1 MMDVATQKR
10 NAKKFIEEWQNRGH
24 ERQDSQSFWIQLLR
38 DVLGVEEPEQ
48 FIRFEE
54 KVKLTHDSFID
65 GYIEQ
70 THVLIEQKGSSKDLD
85 KAIKQSDGSLLTPF
99 QQAQRYAMALSYSK
113 RPRWIVTCNFK
124 EFRVYD
130 MEHPNSEPAK
140 IELSDLAADYYRLEF
155 LVDKTNQHLEKEK
168 QVSLSAGELV
178 GKIYDALLKQ
188 YKNPD
193 DEHSQKSINQ
203 LCVRLVFCLY
213 AEDAGIFGRKNMFHD
228 YLEQFKSRELR
239 RVLIRLFRVLDTKE
253 KDRDPY
259 LADDDPKLAEFP
271 YVNGGMFSSED
282 IEIPPF
288 TDELRDLLLRKASDE
303 FDWSNISPTIFGA
316 VFESTLN
323 PKTRRQGGMHY
334 TSVENINKI
343 SYKGNVA
350 INSSDIIIGKSYIA
364 AVPFMYNKPHDAK
377 IYIYNLVDPLFLN
390 DLKDELNEIKQY
402 KQPATL
408 KKKAK
413 AFQEKLAHLTFFDP
427 ACGSGNFL
435 TETYLQLRKLE
446 NESIKLIYPNPSLDV
461 GQAKDIVKVSIQ
473 QFYGIEINDFA
484 VSVAKTA
491 LWIAESQMLEE
502 TKDIFYADWD
512 FLPLKTY
519 THIHEGNALTM
530 DWNDVIPNYSCHY
543 IMGNPPFIGKKE
555 QSKAQKQELKDVFK
569 VGSKDTSISVL
580 DYVCGWYKKANEYIK
595 LQKTQVAFVS
605 TNSISQGEQ
614 VAPLWKHLSNITI
627 NFAWRTFAWDSE
639 AKDKAH
645 VHVIIIGFSNDNNE
659 RKEKFLFSQG
669 KVTKVKHISPYLVDY
684 LPQDLVISKSA
695 SNIDEKAP
703 EMHYGSMPIDKGFL
717 ILSKKDVEEVAKEGE
732 QFLQFVKPYTGG
744 QEIIKNKYRWCLWLN
759 GANPS
764 QYRKSKFIVDRIN
777 KTKEFRENSGRTATQ
792 KLANTPYLFGEIRQP
807 NSKMLV
813 FPKVSS
819 EKRRYIPIPFI
830 DPNIIVNG
838 SSLMIADATNYHLG
852 ILESNVHMAW
862 MRLVAGRMKSDY
874 QYSKE
879 LVYTNFPWPTPTD
892 KQKAKIEKT
901 AQAIL
906 DARALYPDSSLADL
920 YDPLTMPK
928 ELLKAH
934 QDNDRAVMEAY
945 GLPVNGTTESDAVA
959 HLFKMYE
966 KLTNKK

>member
-323 PKTRRQGGMHY
+323 PETRRQGGMHY
-334 TSVENINKI
+334 TSVENIHKVI
-343 SYKGNVA
+343 
-350 INSSDIIIGKSYIA
+350 
-364 AVPFMYNKPHDAK
+364 
-377 IYIYNLVDPLFLN
+377 DPLFLN

-530 DWNDVIPNYSCHY
+530 DWNDVIPNYACHY
-543 IMGNPPFIGKKE
+543 IMGNPPFIGYKL
-555 QSKAQKQELKDVFK
+555 QDVQQKQDLQHLNIKAKSIDYVTGWYYKACYFM
-569 VGSKDTSISVL
+569 KDT
-580 DYVCGWYKKANEYIK
+580 EIK
-595 LQKTQVAFVS
+595 SAFVS
-605 TNSISQGEQ
+605 TNSICQGEQ
-614 VAPLWKHLSNITI
+614 VSEIWKPLVKKFDLTI
-627 NFAWRTFAWDSE
+627 LFAYKTFIWNSE
-639 AKDKAH
+639 AKDKAN
-645 VHVIIIGFSNDNNE
+645 VHVIIIGFQLNNSNQPKILFSGGLIKKIDHINEYLIPYKDIFVSPSRKPIISGISPMIYGSEPREGNFLIMSNDEARN
-659 RKEKFLFSQG
+659 
-669 KVTKVKHISPYLVDY
+669 IA
-684 LPQDLVISKSA
+684 SKYS
-695 SNIDEKAP
+695 E
-703 EMHYGSMPIDKGFL
+703 L
-717 ILSKKDVEEVAKEGE
+717 
-732 QFLQFVKPYTGG
+732 KPY
-744 QEIIKNKYRWCLWLN
+744 IRDYVSAKDYISNKFRKCLWLVN
-759 GANPS
+759 ASPKVLRSNNWIIDRLDS
-764 QYRKSKFIVDRIN
+764 VKKYREKSKQ
-777 KTKEFRENSGRTATQ
+777 KTAHAMASQ
-792 KLANTPYLFGEIRQP
+792 PYLFASIRQP
-807 NSKMLV
+807 NTNYLL
-813 FPKVSS
+813 FPIHSS
-819 EKRRYIPIPFI
+819 AARRYIPIGYV
-830 DPNIIVNG
+830 DKNIIASNACFTVPDA
-838 SSLMIADATNYHLG
+838 SLFTFG
-852 ILESNVHMAW
+852 ILTSNIHMAW
-862 MRLVAGRMKSDY
+862 TKVVAGRIKSDFR
-874 QYSKE
+874 YSNT
-879 LVYTNFPWPTPTD
+879 LVYNTFPWPTPTD

-966 KLTNKK
+966 KLTKKK

>member
-99 QQAQRYAMALSYSK
+99 QQAQRYAIALSYSK

-228 YLEQFKSRELR
+228 YLEQFKARELR

-288 TDELRDLLLRKASDE
+288 TDGLRDLLLRKASDE

-323 PKTRRQGGMHY
+323 PETRRQGGMHY
-334 TSVENINKI
+334 TSVENIHKVI
-343 SYKGNVA
+343 
-350 INSSDIIIGKSYIA
+350 
-364 AVPFMYNKPHDAK
+364 
-377 IYIYNLVDPLFLN
+377 DPLFLN

-530 DWNDVIPNYSCHY
+530 DWNDVIPNYACHY
-543 IMGNPPFIGKKE
+543 IMGNPPFIGYKL
-555 QSKAQKQELKDVFK
+555 QDVQQKQDLQNLNIKAKSIDYVTGWYYKACYFM
-569 VGSKDTSISVL
+569 KDT
-580 DYVCGWYKKANEYIK
+580 EIK
-595 LQKTQVAFVS
+595 SAFVS
-605 TNSISQGEQ
+605 TNSICQGEQ
-614 VAPLWKHLSNITI
+614 VSEIWKPLVKKFDLTI
-627 NFAWRTFAWDSE
+627 LFAYKTFIWNSE
-639 AKDKAH
+639 AKDKAN
-645 VHVIIIGFSNDNNE
+645 VHVIIIGFQLNNSNQPKILFSGGLIKKIDHINEYLIPYKDIFVSPSRKPIISGISPMIYGSEPREGNFLIMSNDEARN
-659 RKEKFLFSQG
+659 
-669 KVTKVKHISPYLVDY
+669 IA
-684 LPQDLVISKSA
+684 SKYS
-695 SNIDEKAP
+695 E
-703 EMHYGSMPIDKGFL
+703 L
-717 ILSKKDVEEVAKEGE
+717 
-732 QFLQFVKPYTGG
+732 KPY
-744 QEIIKNKYRWCLWLN
+744 IRDYVSAKDYISNKFRKCLWLVN
-759 GANPS
+759 ASPKVLRSNNWIIDRLDS
-764 QYRKSKFIVDRIN
+764 VKKYREKSKQ
-777 KTKEFRENSGRTATQ
+777 KTAHAMASQ
-792 KLANTPYLFGEIRQP
+792 PYLFASIRQP
-807 NSKMLV
+807 NTNYLL
-813 FPKVSS
+813 FPIHSS
-819 EKRRYIPIPFI
+819 AARRYIPIGYV
-830 DPNIIVNG
+830 DKNIIASNACFTVPDA
-838 SSLMIADATNYHLG
+838 SLFTFG
-852 ILESNVHMAW
+852 ILTSNIHMAW
-862 MRLVAGRMKSDY
+862 TKVVAGRIKSDFR
-874 QYSKE
+874 YSNT
-879 LVYTNFPWPTPTD
+879 LVYNTFPWPTPTD

>member
-85 KAIKQSDGSLLTPF
+85 KAIKQSDGRLLTPF

-323 PKTRRQGGMHY
+323 PETRRQGGMHY
-334 TSVENINKI
+334 TSVENIHKVI
-343 SYKGNVA
+343 
-350 INSSDIIIGKSYIA
+350 
-364 AVPFMYNKPHDAK
+364 
-377 IYIYNLVDPLFLN
+377 DPLFLN

-530 DWNDVIPNYSCHY
+530 DWNDVIPNYACHY
-543 IMGNPPFIGKKE
+543 IMGNPPFIGYKL
-555 QSKAQKQELKDVFK
+555 QDAQQKQDLQNLNIKAKSIDYVTGWYYKACYFM
-569 VGSKDTSISVL
+569 KDT
-580 DYVCGWYKKANEYIK
+580 EIK
-595 LQKTQVAFVS
+595 SAFVS
-605 TNSISQGEQ
+605 TNSICQGEQ
-614 VAPLWKHLSNITI
+614 VSEIWKPLVKKFDLTI
-627 NFAWRTFAWDSE
+627 LFAYKTFIWNSE
-639 AKDKAH
+639 AKDKAN
-645 VHVIIIGFSNDNNE
+645 VHVIIIGFQLNNSNQPKILFSGGLIKKVDHINEYLIPYKDIFVSPSRKPIISGVSPMIYGSEPREGNFLIMSNDEARN
-659 RKEKFLFSQG
+659 
-669 KVTKVKHISPYLVDY
+669 IA
-684 LPQDLVISKSA
+684 SKYS
-695 SNIDEKAP
+695 E
-703 EMHYGSMPIDKGFL
+703 L
-717 ILSKKDVEEVAKEGE
+717 
-732 QFLQFVKPYTGG
+732 KPY
-744 QEIIKNKYRWCLWLN
+744 IRDYVSAKDYISNKFRKCLWLVN
-759 GANPS
+759 ASPKVLRSNNWIIDRLDS
-764 QYRKSKFIVDRIN
+764 VKKYREKSKQ
-777 KTKEFRENSGRTATQ
+777 KTAHAMASQ
-792 KLANTPYLFGEIRQP
+792 PYLFASIRQP
-807 NSKMLV
+807 NTNYLL
-813 FPKVSS
+813 FPIHSS
-819 EKRRYIPIPFI
+819 AARRYIPIGYV
-830 DPNIIVNG
+830 DKNIIASNACFTVPDA
-838 SSLMIADATNYHLG
+838 SLFTFG
-852 ILESNVHMAW
+852 ILTSNIHMAW
-862 MRLVAGRMKSDY
+862 TKVVAGRIKSDFR
-874 QYSKE
+874 YSNT
-879 LVYTNFPWPTPTD
+879 LVYNTFPWPTPTD

-945 GLPVNGTTESDAVA
+945 GLPVKGTTESDAVA

>member
-99 QQAQRYAMALSYSK
+99 QQAQRYAIALSYSK

-288 TDELRDLLLRKASDE
+288 TDGLRDLLLRKASDE

-323 PKTRRQGGMHY
+323 PETRRQGGMHY
-334 TSVENINKI
+334 TSVENIHKVI
-343 SYKGNVA
+343 
-350 INSSDIIIGKSYIA
+350 
-364 AVPFMYNKPHDAK
+364 
-377 IYIYNLVDPLFLN
+377 DPLFLN

-530 DWNDVIPNYSCHY
+530 DWNDVIPNYACHY
-543 IMGNPPFIGKKE
+543 IMGNPPFIGYKL
-555 QSKAQKQELKDVFK
+555 QDVQQKQDLQNLNIKAKSIDYVTGWYYKACYFM
-569 VGSKDTSISVL
+569 KDT
-580 DYVCGWYKKANEYIK
+580 EIK
-595 LQKTQVAFVS
+595 SAFVS
-605 TNSISQGEQ
+605 TNSICQGEQ
-614 VAPLWKHLSNITI
+614 VSEIWKPLVKKFDLTI
-627 NFAWRTFAWDSE
+627 LFAYKTFIWNSE
-639 AKDKAH
+639 AKDKAN
-645 VHVIIIGFSNDNNE
+645 VHVIIIGFQLNNSNQPKILFSGGLIKKVDHINEYLIPYKDIFVSPSRKPIISGISPMIYGSEPREGNFLIMSNDEARN
-659 RKEKFLFSQG
+659 
-669 KVTKVKHISPYLVDY
+669 IA
-684 LPQDLVISKSA
+684 SKYS
-695 SNIDEKAP
+695 E
-703 EMHYGSMPIDKGFL
+703 L
-717 ILSKKDVEEVAKEGE
+717 
-732 QFLQFVKPYTGG
+732 KPY
-744 QEIIKNKYRWCLWLN
+744 IRDYVSAKDYISNKFRKCLWLVN
-759 GANPS
+759 ASPKVLRSNNWIIDRLDS
-764 QYRKSKFIVDRIN
+764 VKKYREKSKQ
-777 KTKEFRENSGRTATQ
+777 KTAHAMASQ
-792 KLANTPYLFGEIRQP
+792 PYLFASIRQP
-807 NSKMLV
+807 NTNYLL
-813 FPKVSS
+813 FPIHSS
-819 EKRRYIPIPFI
+819 AARRYIPIGYV
-830 DPNIIVNG
+830 DKNIIASNACFTVPDA
-838 SSLMIADATNYHLG
+838 SLFTFG
-852 ILESNVHMAW
+852 ILTSNIHMAW
-862 MRLVAGRMKSDY
+862 TKVVAGRIKSDFR
-874 QYSKE
+874 YSNT
-879 LVYTNFPWPTPTD
+879 LVYNTFPWPTPTD

>member
-228 YLEQFKSRELR
+228 YLEQFKSREIR

-323 PKTRRQGGMHY
+323 PETRRQGGMHY
-334 TSVENINKI
+334 TSVENIHKVI
-343 SYKGNVA
+343 
-350 INSSDIIIGKSYIA
+350 
-364 AVPFMYNKPHDAK
+364 
-377 IYIYNLVDPLFLN
+377 DPLFLN

-402 KQPATL
+402 KQLATL

-413 AFQEKLAHLTFFDP
+413 AF
-427 ACGSGNFL
+427 
-435 TETYLQLRKLE
+435 
-446 NESIKLIYPNPSLDV
+446 
-461 GQAKDIVKVSIQ
+461 
-473 QFYGIEINDFA
+473 
-484 VSVAKTA
+484 
-491 LWIAESQMLEE
+491 
-502 TKDIFYADWD
+502 
-512 FLPLKTY
+512 
-519 THIHEGNALTM
+519 
-530 DWNDVIPNYSCHY
+530 
-543 IMGNPPFIGKKE
+543 
-555 QSKAQKQELKDVFK
+555 
-569 VGSKDTSISVL
+569 
-580 DYVCGWYKKANEYIK
+580 
-595 LQKTQVAFVS
+595 
-605 TNSISQGEQ
+605 
-614 VAPLWKHLSNITI
+614 
-627 NFAWRTFAWDSE
+627 
-639 AKDKAH
+639 
-645 VHVIIIGFSNDNNE
+645 
-659 RKEKFLFSQG
+659 
-669 KVTKVKHISPYLVDY
+669 
-684 LPQDLVISKSA
+684 
-695 SNIDEKAP
+695 
-703 EMHYGSMPIDKGFL
+703 
-717 ILSKKDVEEVAKEGE
+717 
-732 QFLQFVKPYTGG
+732 
-744 QEIIKNKYRWCLWLN
+744 
-759 GANPS
+759 
-764 QYRKSKFIVDRIN
+764 
-777 KTKEFRENSGRTATQ
+777 
-792 KLANTPYLFGEIRQP
+792 
-807 NSKMLV
+807 
-813 FPKVSS
+813 
-819 EKRRYIPIPFI
+819 
-830 DPNIIVNG
+830 
-838 SSLMIADATNYHLG
+838 
-852 ILESNVHMAW
+852 
-862 MRLVAGRMKSDY
+862 
-874 QYSKE
+874 
-879 LVYTNFPWPTPTD
+879 
-892 KQKAKIEKT
+892 
-901 AQAIL
+901 
-906 DARALYPDSSLADL
+906 
-920 YDPLTMPK
+920 
-928 ELLKAH
+928 
-934 QDNDRAVMEAY
+934 
-945 GLPVNGTTESDAVA
+945 
-959 HLFKMYE
+959 
-966 KLTNKK
+966 

>member
-85 KAIKQSDGSLLTPF
+85 KAIKQSDGRLLTPF

-323 PKTRRQGGMHY
+323 PETRRQGGMHY
-334 TSVENINKI
+334 TSVENIHKVI
-343 SYKGNVA
+343 
-350 INSSDIIIGKSYIA
+350 
-364 AVPFMYNKPHDAK
+364 
-377 IYIYNLVDPLFLN
+377 DPLFLN

-530 DWNDVIPNYSCHY
+530 DWNDVIPNYACHY
-543 IMGNPPFIGKKE
+543 IMGNPPFIGYKL
-555 QSKAQKQELKDVFK
+555 QDAQQKQDLQNLNIKAKSIDYVTGWYYKACYFM
-569 VGSKDTSISVL
+569 KDT
-580 DYVCGWYKKANEYIK
+580 EIK
-595 LQKTQVAFVS
+595 SAFVS
-605 TNSISQGEQ
+605 TNSICQGEQ
-614 VAPLWKHLSNITI
+614 VSEIWKPLVKKFDLTI
-627 NFAWRTFAWDSE
+627 LFAYKTFIWNSE
-639 AKDKAH
+639 AKDKAN
-645 VHVIIIGFSNDNNE
+645 VHVIIIGFQLNNSNQPKILFSGGLIKKVDHINEYLIPYKDIFVSPSRKPIISGVSPMIYGSEPREGNFLIMSNDEARN
-659 RKEKFLFSQG
+659 
-669 KVTKVKHISPYLVDY
+669 IA
-684 LPQDLVISKSA
+684 SKYS
-695 SNIDEKAP
+695 E
-703 EMHYGSMPIDKGFL
+703 L
-717 ILSKKDVEEVAKEGE
+717 
-732 QFLQFVKPYTGG
+732 KPY
-744 QEIIKNKYRWCLWLN
+744 IRDYVSAKDYISNKFRKCLWLVN
-759 GANPS
+759 ASPKVLRSNNWIIDRLDS
-764 QYRKSKFIVDRIN
+764 VKKYREKSKQ
-777 KTKEFRENSGRTATQ
+777 KTAHAMASQ
-792 KLANTPYLFGEIRQP
+792 PYLFASIRQP
-807 NSKMLV
+807 NTNYLL
-813 FPKVSS
+813 FPIHSS
-819 EKRRYIPIPFI
+819 AARRYIPIGYVNK
-830 DPNIIVNG
+830 NIIASNACFTVPDA
-838 SSLMIADATNYHLG
+838 SLFTFG
-852 ILESNVHMAW
+852 ILTSNIHMAW
-862 MRLVAGRMKSDY
+862 TKVVAGRIKSDFR
-874 QYSKE
+874 YSNT
-879 LVYTNFPWPTPTD
+879 LVYNTFPWPTPTD

-945 GLPVNGTTESDAVA
+945 GLPVKGTTESDAVA

>member
-228 YLEQFKSRELR
+228 YLEQFKARELR

-323 PKTRRQGGMHY
+323 PETRRQGGMHY
-334 TSVENINKI
+334 TSVENIHKVI
-343 SYKGNVA
+343 
-350 INSSDIIIGKSYIA
+350 
-364 AVPFMYNKPHDAK
+364 
-377 IYIYNLVDPLFLN
+377 DPLFLN

-530 DWNDVIPNYSCHY
+530 DWNDVIPNYACHY
-543 IMGNPPFIGKKE
+543 IMGNPPFIGYKL
-555 QSKAQKQELKDVFK
+555 QDVQQKQDLQNLNIKAKSIDYVTGWYYKACYFM
-569 VGSKDTSISVL
+569 KDT
-580 DYVCGWYKKANEYIK
+580 EIK
-595 LQKTQVAFVS
+595 SAFVS
-605 TNSISQGEQ
+605 TNSICQGEQ
-614 VAPLWKHLSNITI
+614 VSEIWKPLVKKFDLTI
-627 NFAWRTFAWDSE
+627 LFAYKTFIWNSE
-639 AKDKAH
+639 AKDKAN
-645 VHVIIIGFSNDNNE
+645 VHVIIIGFQLNNSNQPKILFSGGLIKKIDHINEYLIPYKDIFVSPSRKPIISGISPMIYGSEPREGNFLIMSNDEARN
-659 RKEKFLFSQG
+659 
-669 KVTKVKHISPYLVDY
+669 IA
-684 LPQDLVISKSA
+684 SKYS
-695 SNIDEKAP
+695 E
-703 EMHYGSMPIDKGFL
+703 L
-717 ILSKKDVEEVAKEGE
+717 
-732 QFLQFVKPYTGG
+732 KPY
-744 QEIIKNKYRWCLWLN
+744 IRDYVSAKDYISNKFRKCLWLVN
-759 GANPS
+759 ASPKVLRSNNWIIDRLDS
-764 QYRKSKFIVDRIN
+764 VKKYREKSKQ
-777 KTKEFRENSGRTATQ
+777 KTAHAMASQ
-792 KLANTPYLFGEIRQP
+792 PYLFASIRQP
-807 NSKMLV
+807 NTNYLL
-813 FPKVSS
+813 FPIHSS
-819 EKRRYIPIPFI
+819 AARRYIPIGYV
-830 DPNIIVNG
+830 DKNIIASNACFTVPDA
-838 SSLMIADATNYHLG
+838 SLFTFG
-852 ILESNVHMAW
+852 ILTSNIHMAW
-862 MRLVAGRMKSDY
+862 TKVVAGRIKSDFR
-874 QYSKE
+874 YSNT
-879 LVYTNFPWPTPTD
+879 LVYNTFPWPTPTD

>member
-288 TDELRDLLLRKASDE
+288 TDGLRDLLLRKASDE

-323 PKTRRQGGMHY
+323 PETRRQGGMHY
-334 TSVENINKI
+334 TSVENIHKVI
-343 SYKGNVA
+343 
-350 INSSDIIIGKSYIA
+350 
-364 AVPFMYNKPHDAK
+364 
-377 IYIYNLVDPLFLN
+377 DPLFLN

-530 DWNDVIPNYSCHY
+530 DWNDVIPNYACHY
-543 IMGNPPFIGKKE
+543 IMGNPPFIGYKL
-555 QSKAQKQELKDVFK
+555 QDVQQKQDLQNLNIKAKSIDYVTGWYYKACYFM
-569 VGSKDTSISVL
+569 KDT
-580 DYVCGWYKKANEYIK
+580 EIK
-595 LQKTQVAFVS
+595 SAFVS
-605 TNSISQGEQ
+605 TNSICQGEQ
-614 VAPLWKHLSNITI
+614 VSEIWKPLVKKFDLTI
-627 NFAWRTFAWDSE
+627 LFAYKTFIWNSE
-639 AKDKAH
+639 AKDKAN
-645 VHVIIIGFSNDNNE
+645 VHVIIIGFQLNNSNQPKILFSGGLIKKIDHINEYLIPYKDIFVSPSRKPIISGVSPMIYGSEPREGNFLIMSNDEARN
-659 RKEKFLFSQG
+659 
-669 KVTKVKHISPYLVDY
+669 IA
-684 LPQDLVISKSA
+684 SKYS
-695 SNIDEKAP
+695 E
-703 EMHYGSMPIDKGFL
+703 L
-717 ILSKKDVEEVAKEGE
+717 
-732 QFLQFVKPYTGG
+732 KPY
-744 QEIIKNKYRWCLWLN
+744 IRDYVSAKDYISNKFRKCLWLVN
-759 GANPS
+759 ASPKVLRSNNWIIDRLDS
-764 QYRKSKFIVDRIN
+764 VKKYREKSKQ
-777 KTKEFRENSGRTATQ
+777 KTAHAMASQ
-792 KLANTPYLFGEIRQP
+792 PYLFASIRQP
-807 NSKMLV
+807 NTNYLL
-813 FPKVSS
+813 FPIHSS
-819 EKRRYIPIPFI
+819 AARRYIPIGYV
-830 DPNIIVNG
+830 DKNIIASNACFTVPDA
-838 SSLMIADATNYHLG
+838 SLFTFG
-852 ILESNVHMAW
+852 ILTSNIHMAW
-862 MRLVAGRMKSDY
+862 TKVVAGRIKSDFR
-874 QYSKE
+874 YSNT
-879 LVYTNFPWPTPTD
+879 LVYNTFPWPTPTD

-959 HLFKMYE
+959 YLFKMYE